1 MAEKESSMFEKQSIT
16 GYINL
21 DIDIYKSI
29 GEEEKTNSWYQACI
43 ENILWEKG
51 YIKIFGKTHQIPR
64 LQAWYAD
71 VGIEYSY
78 SGKKLHRHNWNKTLL
93 EIKERIEDITSYKF
107 NSVLANLYRDG
118 NDSMGLHSD
127 NEKELGDKPV
137 IASLSLGEARDIH
150 FKHKKIKK
158 SLDIPQSNG
167 QLLVMHGKTQEYWKH
182 EIKKTK
188 KIKKPR
194 INLTF
199 RNIITN

>member
-1 MAEKESSMFEKQSIT
+1 MIKKEAIT
-16 GYINL
+16 GYEDL
-21 DIDIYKSI
+21 EIDLYQDKRL
-29 GEEEKTNSWYQACI
+29 EEKKD
-43 ENILWEKG
+43 LWFKSCLHDLNWETG
-51 YIKIFGKTHQIPR
+51 FIKIFGKTHQIPR

-71 VGIEYSY
+71 NEIEYTY
-78 SGKKLHRHNWNKTLL
+78 SGKKLQRHNWNNLLL
-93 EIKERIEDITSYKF
+93 EIKEKIENITSFKF

-127 NEKELGDKPV
+127 DEKELGKKPV
-137 IASLSLGEARDIH
+137 IASLSLGETREIY
-150 FKHKKIKK
+150 FKHKNKK
-158 SLDIPQSNG
+158 LNLIIPQVSG
-167 QLLVMHGKTQEYWKH
+167 QLIVMHGKTQEYWKH

>member
-1 MAEKESSMFEKQSIT
+1 MIKKEAIT
-16 GYINL
+16 GYEDL
-21 DIDIYKSI
+21 EIDLYQDKRL
-29 GEEEKTNSWYQACI
+29 EEKKDLWFESCLHDLN
-43 ENILWEKG
+43 WEKG
-51 YIKIFGKTHQIPR
+51 FIKIFGKTHQIPR

-71 VGIEYSY
+71 NEIEYTY
-78 SGKKLHRHNWNKTLL
+78 SGKKLQRHNWNNLLL
-93 EIKERIEDITSYKF
+93 EIKEKIENITSFKF

-127 NEKELGDKPV
+127 DEKELGKKPV
-137 IASLSLGEARDIH
+137 IASLSLGETREIY
-150 FKHKKIKK
+150 FKHKNKK
-158 SLDIPQSNG
+158 LNLIIPQASG
-167 QLLVMHGKTQEYWKH
+167 QLIVMHGKTQEYWKH

>member
-1 MAEKESSMFEKQSIT
+1 LIKKEAIT
-16 GYINL
+16 GYEDL
-21 DIDIYKSI
+21 EIDLYQDKRL
-29 GEEEKTNSWYQACI
+29 EEKKD
-43 ENILWEKG
+43 LWFESCLHDLDWETG
-51 YIKIFGKTHQIPR
+51 FITIFGKTHQIPR

-71 VGIEYSY
+71 NEVEYTY
-78 SGKKLHRHNWNKTLL
+78 SGKKLQRHNWNNLLL
-93 EIKERIEDITSYKF
+93 EIKEKIENITSFKF

-127 NEKELGDKPV
+127 DEKELGKNPV
-137 IASLSLGEARDIH
+137 IASLSLGETREIY
-150 FKHKKIKK
+150 FKHKNKK
-158 SLDIPQSNG
+158 LNLVIPQASG
-167 QLLVMHGKTQEYWKH
+167 QILLMYGKTQEYWKH

>member
-1 MAEKESSMFEKQSIT
+1 MIKKEAIT
-16 GYINL
+16 GYEDL
-21 DIDIYKSI
+21 EIDLYQDKRL
-29 GEEEKTNSWYQACI
+29 EEKKD
-43 ENILWEKG
+43 LWFESCLHDLNWETG
-51 YIKIFGKTHQIPR
+51 FIKIFGKTHQIPR

-71 VGIEYSY
+71 NEIEYTY
-78 SGKKLHRHNWNKTLL
+78 SGKKLQRHNWNNLLL
-93 EIKERIEDITSYKF
+93 EIKEKIENITSFKF

-127 NEKELGDKPV
+127 DEKELGIKPV
-137 IASLSLGEARDIH
+137 IASLSLGESREIY
-150 FKHKKIKK
+150 FKHKNKK
-158 SLDIPQSNG
+158 LNLIIPQASG
-167 QLLVMHGKTQEYWKH
+167 QLIVMHGKTQEYWKH

>member
-1 MAEKESSMFEKQSIT
+1 MIKKEAIT
-16 GYINL
+16 GYEDL
-21 DIDIYKSI
+21 EIDL
-29 GEEEKTNSWYQACI
+29 YQDA
-43 ENILWEKG
+43 ILEQNKDLWFHSCLHDLNWETG
-51 YIKIFGKTHQIPR
+51 FIKIFGKTHQIPR

-71 VGIEYSY
+71 NKIEYTY
-78 SGKKLHRHNWNKTLL
+78 SGKKLQRHNWNKLLL
-93 EIKERIEDITSYKF
+93 EIKEKIETITSFKF

-127 NEKELGDKPV
+127 DEKELGKNPV
-137 IASLSLGEARDIH
+137 IASLSLGESREIY
-150 FKHKKIKK
+150 FKHKNKK
-158 SLDIPQSNG
+158 LNLIIPQANG

>member
-1 MAEKESSMFEKQSIT
+1 MIKKEAIT
-16 GYINL
+16 GYEDL
-21 DIDIYKSI
+21 EIDLYQDKRL
-29 GEEEKTNSWYQACI
+29 EEKKD
-43 ENILWEKG
+43 LWFESCLHDLNWETG
-51 YIKIFGKTHQIPR
+51 FIKIFGKTHQIPR

-71 VGIEYSY
+71 NEIEYTY
-78 SGKKLHRHNWNKTLL
+78 SGKKLQRHNWNNLLL
-93 EIKERIEDITSYKF
+93 EIKEKIENITSFKF

-127 NEKELGDKPV
+127 DEKELGQKPV
-137 IASLSLGEARDIH
+137 IASLSLGESREIY
-150 FKHKKIKK
+150 FKHKNKK
-158 SLDIPQSNG
+158 LNLIIPQASG
-167 QLLVMHGKTQEYWKH
+167 QLIVMHGKTQEYWKH

>member
-1 MAEKESSMFEKQSIT
+1 MIKKEAIT
-16 GYINL
+16 GYKDL
-21 DIDIYKSI
+21 EIDLYQDKRL
-29 GEEEKTNSWYQACI
+29 EEKKD
-43 ENILWEKG
+43 LWFESCLHDLDWETG
-51 YIKIFGKTHQIPR
+51 FITIFSKTHQIPR

-71 VGIEYSY
+71 NKVEYTY
-78 SGKKLHRHNWNKTLL
+78 SGKKLQRHNWNNLLL
-93 EIKERIEDITSYKF
+93 EIKEKIENITSFKF

-127 NEKELGDKPV
+127 DEKELGKKPV
-137 IASLSLGEARDIH
+137 IASLSLGETREIY
-150 FKHKKIKK
+150 FKHKNKK
-158 SLDIPQSNG
+158 LNLIIPQASG
-167 QLLVMHGKTQEYWKH
+167 QLIVMHGKTQEYWKH

>member
-1 MAEKESSMFEKQSIT
+1 MIKKEAIT
-16 GYINL
+16 GYEDL
-21 DIDIYKSI
+21 EIDLYQDKRL
-29 GEEEKTNSWYQACI
+29 EEKKD
-43 ENILWEKG
+43 LWFESCLHDLNWETG
-51 YIKIFGKTHQIPR
+51 FIKIFGKTHQIPR

-71 VGIEYSY
+71 NEIEYTY
-78 SGKKLHRHNWNKTLL
+78 SGKKLQRHNWNNLLL
-93 EIKERIEDITSYKF
+93 EIKEKIENITSFKF

-127 NEKELGDKPV
+127 DEKELGQKPV
-137 IASLSLGEARDIH
+137 IASLSLGESREIY
-150 FKHKKIKK
+150 FKHKNKK
-158 SLDIPQSNG
+158 LNLIIPQASG

>member
-1 MAEKESSMFEKQSIT
+1 MGASLIKKEAIT
-16 GYINL
+16 GYEDL
-21 DIDIYKSI
+21 EIDLYQDKRL
-29 GEEEKTNSWYQACI
+29 EEKKD
-43 ENILWEKG
+43 LWFKSCLHDLNWETG
-51 YIKIFGKTHQIPR
+51 FIKIFGKTHQIPR

-71 VGIEYSY
+71 NEIEYTY
-78 SGKKLHRHNWNKTLL
+78 SGKKLQRHNWNNLLL
-93 EIKERIEDITSYKF
+93 EIKEKIENITSFKF

-127 NEKELGDKPV
+127 DEKELGKKPV
-137 IASLSLGEARDIH
+137 IASLSLGESREIY
-150 FKHKKIKK
+150 FKHKNKK
-158 SLDIPQSNG
+158 LNLIIPQASG
-167 QLLVMHGKTQEYWKH
+167 QLIVMHGKTQEYWKH

>member
-1 MAEKESSMFEKQSIT
+1 MGASLIKKEAIT
-16 GYINL
+16 GYEDL
-21 DIDIYKSI
+21 EIDLYQDKRL
-29 GEEEKTNSWYQACI
+29 EEKKD
-43 ENILWEKG
+43 LWFESCLYDLDWETG
-51 YIKIFGKTHQIPR
+51 FITIFGKTHQIPR

-71 VGIEYSY
+71 NKIEYTY
-78 SGKKLHRHNWNKTLL
+78 SGKKLQRHDWNNLLL
-93 EIKERIEDITSYKF
+93 EIKEKIENITSFKF

-127 NEKELGDKPV
+127 DEKELGKKPV
-137 IASLSLGEARDIH
+137 IASLSLGEAREIY
-150 FKHKKIKK
+150 FKHKNKK
-158 SLDIPQSNG
+158 LNLIIPQASG

>member
-1 MAEKESSMFEKQSIT
+1 MGASLIKKEAIT
-16 GYINL
+16 GYEDL
-21 DIDIYKSI
+21 EIDLYQDKRL
-29 GEEEKTNSWYQACI
+29 EERKD
-43 ENILWEKG
+43 LWFESCLHDLNWETG
-51 YIKIFGKTHQIPR
+51 FIKIFGKTHQIPR

-71 VGIEYSY
+71 NEIEYTY
-78 SGKKLHRHNWNKTLL
+78 SGKKLQRYNWNNLLL
-93 EIKERIEDITSYKF
+93 EIKEKIENITSFKF

-127 NEKELGDKPV
+127 DEKELGKKPV
-137 IASLSLGEARDIH
+137 IASLSLGETREIY
-150 FKHKKIKK
+150 FKHKNKK
-158 SLDIPQSNG
+158 LNLIIPQASG
-167 QLLVMHGKTQEYWKH
+167 QLIVMHGKTQEYWKH

>member
-1 MAEKESSMFEKQSIT
+1 MGASLIKKEAIT
-16 GYINL
+16 GYEDL
-21 DIDIYKSI
+21 EIDLYQDKRL
-29 GEEEKTNSWYQACI
+29 EEKKD
-43 ENILWEKG
+43 LWLESCLHDLNWETG
-51 YIKIFGKTHQIPR
+51 FIKIFGKTHQIPR

-71 VGIEYSY
+71 KEIEYTY
-78 SGKKLHRHNWNKTLL
+78 SGKKLQRHNWNNLLL
-93 EIKERIEDITSYKF
+93 EIKEKVENITSFKF

-127 NEKELGDKPV
+127 DEKELGKKPV
-137 IASLSLGEARDIH
+137 IASLSLGETREIY
-150 FKHKKIKK
+150 FKHKNKK
-158 SLDIPQSNG
+158 LNLLIPQASG
-167 QLLVMHGKTQEYWKH
+167 QLIVMHGKTQEYWKH

>member
-1 MAEKESSMFEKQSIT
+1 MIKKEAIT
-16 GYINL
+16 GYEDL
-21 DIDIYKSI
+21 EIDLYQDKRL
-29 GEEEKTNSWYQACI
+29 EEKKD
-43 ENILWEKG
+43 LWFKSCLHDLNWETG
-51 YIKIFGKTHQIPR
+51 FIKIFGKTHQIPR

-71 VGIEYSY
+71 NEIEYTY
-78 SGKKLHRHNWNKTLL
+78 SGKKLQRHNWNNLLL
-93 EIKERIEDITSYKF
+93 EIKEKIENITSFKF

-127 NEKELGDKPV
+127 DEKELGKKPV
-137 IASLSLGEARDIH
+137 MASLSLGESREIY
-150 FKHKKIKK
+150 FKHKNKK
-158 SLDIPQSNG
+158 LNLIIPQASG